1 MLLLFLTKIMY
12 QNLIHKSIQVLF
24 LITIYHFELQTKMIL
39 NKVNKIIEII
49 RELHNILPRSAQFTI
64 YKTFFIPHLY
74 YNKIIYGQAYDPTL
88 YQKSKLTQ
96 FCIKVVLSP
105 SKKLFYFLQSK
116 MMKNTFYFISK
127 AFFVLKVFDFF
138 S

>member
-12 QNLIHKSIQVLF
+12 QNLIHKNIQVLF
-24 LITIYHFELQTKMIL
+24 LITIYHFEVQTKMIL
-39 NKVNKIIEII
+39 NKVNKTIEIL

-64 YKTFFIPHLY
+64 YKAFVIPHLY

-88 YQKSKLTQ
+88 YQKSKLTP

-116 MMKNTFYFISK
+116 MMKNTFYFILK
-127 AFFVLKVFDFF
+127 AFFVLKIFKFF